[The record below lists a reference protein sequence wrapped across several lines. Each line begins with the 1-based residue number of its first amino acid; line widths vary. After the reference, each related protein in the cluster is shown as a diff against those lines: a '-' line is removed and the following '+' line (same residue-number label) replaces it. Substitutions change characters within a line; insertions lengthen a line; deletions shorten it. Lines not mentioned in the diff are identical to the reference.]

1 VPSGMPAI
9 ARLVYLNCLSWLF
22 YTFISKLWRCEE
34 VQRSCLDRMIAD
46 KFRTG
51 ANFRGED
58 VNVKF
63 SGRRAIPTASPFQQA
78 ITTTTTTTTI
88 TTTTTTITN

>member
-1 VPSGMPAI
+1 
-9 ARLVYLNCLSWLF
+9 
-22 YTFISKLWRCEE
+22 
-34 VQRSCLDRMIAD
+34 MIAD